1 MPLLLILHTTSLT
14 MRDNSTMRK
23 LSGVLLIDD
32 DDTTNFLNQ
41 RLLDRMEVTDNI
53 RTFVNGKQA
62 FDYLYN
68 VSNNNYEEE
77 SSNYFLPELIF
88 LDINMPVMDGFELL
102 DLYER
107 LDASFRERIVM
118 AVLTTSTHPQDTANS
133 KKYNA
138 EYLTKPLTAEKV
150 TALLNQHFKTQE
162 ENTK

>member
-1 MPLLLILHTTSLT
+1 
-14 MRDNSTMRK
+14 MRK

-41 RLLDRMEVTDNI
+41 RLLDRMEVTENI

-68 VSNNNYEEE
+68 VSNNNYETE
-77 SSNYFLPELIF
+77 SRDYFQPELIF
-88 LDINMPVMDGFELL
+88 LDINMPVMDGFEML

-107 LDASFRERIVM
+107 LNPEFRKRIIM

-138 EYLTKPLTAEKV
+138 AYLTKPLTVDKVNKLLEEHFENEAE
-150 TALLNQHFKTQE
+150 QE
-162 ENTK
+162 TE

>member
-1 MPLLLILHTTSLT
+1 MT
-14 MRDNSTMRK
+14 MKK

-41 RLLDRMEVTDNI
+41 RLLERMQVTDNI

-68 VSNNNYEEE
+68 VSNQNYEYTDE
-77 SSNYFLPELIF
+77 NYFQPELIF

-107 LDASFRERIVM
+107 LNPEFRKKIVL
-118 AVLTTSTHPQDTANS
+118 AVLTTSTHPQDTDATL
-133 KKYNA
+133 KYSA
-138 EYLTKPLTAEKV
+138 EYLTKPLTADKVNGLIKKHFESEK
-150 TALLNQHFKTQE
+150 KS
-162 ENTK
+162 

>member
-1 MPLLLILHTTSLT
+1 M
-14 MRDNSTMRK
+14 MRK

-41 RLLDRMEVTDNI
+41 RLLDRMQVTDHI

-68 VSNNNYEEE
+68 VSNNNYESE
-77 SSNYFLPELIF
+77 SQSYFKPELIL
-88 LDINMPVMDGFELL
+88 LDINMPVMDGFEML

-107 LDASFRERIVM
+107 LNPEFRKNIIM

-138 EYLTKPLTAEKV
+138 EYLTKPLTVDKV
-150 TALLNQHFKTQE
+150 NTLLSKYSDANASSS
-162 ENTK
+162 

>member
-1 MPLLLILHTTSLT
+1 MSEI
-14 MRDNSTMRK
+14 DNMRK

-41 RLLDRMEVTDNI
+41 RLLDRMQVTDNI

-68 VSNNNYEEE
+68 VSNNHYETE
-77 SSNYFLPELIF
+77 SRDYFKPELIF
-88 LDINMPVMDGFELL
+88 LDINMPVMDGFEML

-107 LDASFRERIVM
+107 LDADFRKRIVM

-133 KKYNA
+133 QKYNA
-138 EYLTKPLTAEKV
+138 EYITKPLTAEKV
-150 TALLNQHFKTQE
+150 SYLLEKHFGQQEQE
-162 ENTK
+162 EQA